1 MMNFLRYFLGFKP
14 YVIEH
19 IVQQLK
25 LTKAQNEF
33 NISME
38 KFIDLNADKII
49 ELGEEINLLDK
60 QIQRIEYLEKKIDNL
75 EKEFFNDR
83 QKNIWEV

>member
-1 MMNFLRYFLGFKP
+1 MMNFLRYFLGFRP
-14 YVIEH
+14 YVIDH

-38 KFIDLNADKII
+38 KFIGLNADKII
-49 ELGEEINLLDK
+49 ELGEEINVLEK
-60 QIQRIEYLEKKIDNL
+60 KIERIKYLEDKIDNL
-75 EKEFFNDR
+75 EKEYFNDR
-83 QKNIWEV
+83 QKNI

>member
-1 MMNFLRYFLGFKP
+1 MFNFLRYFLGFKP

-49 ELGEEINLLDK
+49 QLGEEIN
-60 QIQRIEYLEKKIDNL
+60 ILEKKIERIKYLEDKIDFL
-75 EKEFFNDR
+75 EKRYFNDR
-83 QKNIWEV
+83 QKNI

>member
-1 MMNFLRYFLGFKP
+1 MFNFLRYFLGFRP
-14 YVIEH
+14 YVVEH

-49 ELGEEINLLDK
+49 QLGEEIN
-60 QIQRIEYLEKKIDNL
+60 ILEKKIERIKYLEDKIDFL
-75 EKEFFNDR
+75 EKRYFNDR

>member
-49 ELGEEINLLDK
+49 QLGEEIN
-60 QIQRIEYLEKKIDNL
+60 ILEKKIERIKYLEDKIDFL
-75 EKEFFNDR
+75 EKRYFNDR
-83 QKNIWEV
+83 

>member
-1 MMNFLRYFLGFKP
+1 MFNFLRYFLGFRP
-14 YVIEH
+14 YVVEH

-49 ELGEEINLLDK
+49 QLGEEIN
-60 QIQRIEYLEKKIDNL
+60 ILEKKIERIKYLEDKIDFL
-75 EKEFFNDR
+75 EKRYFNDR
-83 QKNIWEV
+83 

>member
-1 MMNFLRYFLGFKP
+1 MFNFLRYFLGFRP
-14 YVIEH
+14 YVVEH

-49 ELGEEINLLDK
+49 QLGEEIN
-60 QIQRIEYLEKKIDNL
+60 ILEKKIERIKYLEDKIDFL
-75 EKEFFNDR
+75 EKRYFNDR
-83 QKNIWEV
+83 QKNI

>member
-1 MMNFLRYFLGFKP
+1 MYFLGFKP

-49 ELGEEINLLDK
+49 QLGEEIN
-60 QIQRIEYLEKKIDNL
+60 ILEKKIERIKYLEDKIDFL
-75 EKEFFNDR
+75 EKRYFNDR
-83 QKNIWEV
+83 

>member
-49 ELGEEINLLDK
+49 QLGEEIN
-60 QIQRIEYLEKKIDNL
+60 ILEKKIERIKYLEDKIDFL
-75 EKEFFNDR
+75 EKRYFNDR
-83 QKNIWEV
+83 QKNI